1 MIIHANMVP
10 LFALTMLVGAVVMA
24 YAFSQMRRITEDEPR
39 ASVSAGVGASSNFVT
54 RLSAYMNPMVVI
66 GALLG
71 AVVGFAGPM
80 IFMLP
85 LQSCTFEAEREPLDM
100 AFGVVLFLLGAV
112 LLLAGVRWA
121 SRLFLDREAA
131 KALTAGQT
139 TLGTFNIGWWVPAL
153 LLMPTIVILV
163 VFLYYPL
170 VETFRLSTLL
180 VRLGAPRT
188 IFRCVQNFTG
198 LLEPNGFDPVSLALL
213 LGVVIAVL
221 AYRPL
226 KAAGG
231 FEFRA
236 TVIYGAAVFIVFLL
250 LSRVIEEDYAEVLFN
265 TLFISA
271 SIVIFGLI
279 LGLATAYLAYQP
291 VRGAFIYRTLLIW
304 PYAMSPAIAGIIF
317 FVMFDPVA
325 GVINHIIE
333 LLGGQGA
340 DWIRD
345 PWLARFAVILTSVWK
360 TLGYNILF
368 YIAGLQTIPPDLV
381 EAASIDGANVWQR
394 FRNIIIPSLSPIT
407 FFLIVTNLTYAFF
420 SIFGTIDFL
429 TRGGP
434 TGATS
439 VAIYEVY
446 QIGIRAKDLGG
457 AAAQSLVLFIMVIGV
472 TVFQFRTSGRR
483 VTYGA

>member
-10 LFALTMLVGAVVMA
+10 FFVATMVVCAIYMA
-24 YAFSQMRRITEDEPR
+24 YTYQQMRRNALETSGEAPAKTGGFWANISGVTL
-39 ASVSAGVGASSNFVT
+39 VGGVVGA
-54 RLSAYMNPMVVI
+54 I
-66 GALLG
+66 
-71 AVVGFAGPM
+71 VGFVGPM

-85 LQSCTFEAEREPLDM
+85 LQSCTFEAERDPIDVG
-100 AFGVVLFLLGAV
+100 FGIVLFLLGTV
-112 LLLAGVRWA
+112 LLLLGVRWV
-121 SRLFLDREAA
+121 SQFFLDRENAPD
-131 KALTAGQT
+131 LTESQT
-139 TLGTFNIGWWVPAL
+139 TMGSFNVGWWVPVL
-153 LLMPTIVILV
+153 LLFPTIVILV

-170 VETFRLSTLL
+170 IDTFSLSTKL

-188 IFRCVQNFTG
+188 VFRCVENFTG
-198 LLEPNGFDPVSLALL
+198 LLEPDGFDVTSLALL
-213 LGVVIAVL
+213 LGVGIALAAYRLLRRRGTAGWISASIASFVAVGGLAVL
-221 AYRPL
+221 
-226 KAAGG
+226 
-231 FEFRA
+231 FR
-236 TVIYGAAVFIVFLL
+236 IL
-250 LSRVIEEDYAEVLFN
+250 EEDYAEVLFN
-265 TLFISA
+265 TFFISA
-271 SIVIFGLI
+271 TIVI
-279 LGLATAYLAYQP
+279 LGLIMGLAVAYLAYQP

-333 LLGGQGA
+333 LMGGQGA

-368 YIAGLQTIPPDLV
+368 YLAGLQTIPSDLV
-381 EAASIDGANVWQR
+381 EAASIDGANAWQR
-394 FRNIIIPSLSPIT
+394 FRNIIMPSLSPIT

-446 QIGIRAKDLGG
+446 QLGIRTKDLGG